1 MKYFSHLPDLRLLCC
16 RSYLT
21 LVARRRITPYLR
33 GNPHKLK
40 KQIDS
45 VRQWAAKLDLIDGED
60 EILTILFIPNDSPPI
75 KALRA
80 NSRII
85 RDHLSIIHD
94 VNLGS
99 TPSPQSATITEL
111 AWKWPRYHNFTS
123 GTVQSRGGYRRG
135 NASISG
141 QGQKK
146 EENDIEERGDLAFPN
161 AWLRRLGAP
170 TNLKDFSE
178 KKDLL
183 RSLVSL

>member
-75 KALRA
+75 KALSEPRSGGFRCTCISDCQFVGA

-111 AWKWPRYHNFTS
+111 GES
-123 GTVQSRGGYRRG
+123 CGY
-135 NASISG
+135 
-141 QGQKK
+141 
-146 EENDIEERGDLAFPN
+146 
-161 AWLRRLGAP
+161 
-170 TNLKDFSE
+170 
-178 KKDLL
+178 
-183 RSLVSL
+183 